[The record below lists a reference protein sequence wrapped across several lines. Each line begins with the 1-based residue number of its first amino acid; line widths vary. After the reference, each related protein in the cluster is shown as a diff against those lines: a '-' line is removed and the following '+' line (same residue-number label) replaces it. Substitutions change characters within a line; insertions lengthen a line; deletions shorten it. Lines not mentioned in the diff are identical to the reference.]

1 MLLAQAEG
9 EAIKAIRGAMG
20 AGGANATDYVVALSY
35 LSALRSVSQAKALQV
50 VLLPSEVLQ
59 SLHVAS

>member
-9 EAIKAIRGAMG
+9 ESIKAIRSATGAS
-20 AGGANATDYVVALSY
+20 ANATDYVVALSY

-59 SLHVAS
+59 SLTPSA